1 MSIEPLFCAMVLAP
15 VVLVEVEGAGPPSVP
30 AFASTPL
37 ALPATDPVEL
47 VAVVA
52 CIFDEPTVEVPV
64 AAEVSVFDGA
74 APLWVSVDPE
84 TPLGWPP
91 AMVPVAP
98 SLVVP
103 FIVWAAWTA
112 GEALPVAAGPMT
124 FSICDSLALQ
134 SAKAGLA
141 KMPSATTAAE
151 YFKNFMEALLERLCL
166 SPHQTPRISLKP
178 FAQAA
183 VPLISIDCNRN
194 GQGV

>member
-1 MSIEPLFCAMVLAP
+1 MVLAP

-52 CIFDEPTVEVPV
+52 CIFDEPTVEVPL

-74 APLWVSVDPE
+74 
-84 TPLGWPP
+84 
-91 AMVPVAP
+91 AP